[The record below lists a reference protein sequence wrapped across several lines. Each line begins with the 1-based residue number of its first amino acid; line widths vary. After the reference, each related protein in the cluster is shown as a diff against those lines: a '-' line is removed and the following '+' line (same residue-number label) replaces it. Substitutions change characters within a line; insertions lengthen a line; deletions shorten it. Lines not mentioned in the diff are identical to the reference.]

1 MKAEGK
7 YITRGIQ
14 TELKTETIM
23 FLWDLVEKAKAMEEH
38 DYLQV
43 FEITKGQEVINISHT
58 QEIPEYKKTYTLKI
72 DEDFLGKIFAIED
85 DDGKQRYWAMLL
97 ASEY

>member
-14 TELKTETIM
+14 AELKTETIM
-23 FLWDLVEKAKAMEEH
+23 FLWSLVEEAKSMQEH

-43 FEITKGQEVINISHT
+43 FEILKGQEGISITHT
-58 QEIPEYKKTYTLKI
+58 QEVPVYKKTYTMNI
-72 DEDFLGKIFAIED
+72 DEEFVGKVFAIED
-85 DDGKQRYWAMLL
+85 DNGKHKYWTMLL